1 MELYDTHTHLN
12 ADRYDGRLDDLI
24 LEAKREGVRYM
35 NVVGFDAETNRKA
48 QQIANQYANLY
59 ASAGLHP
66 TDAHTFT
73 QQDLDQVEA
82 YLKEAK
88 TVAVGECGL
97 DYYWHK
103 DTVQV
108 QKEIFW
114 AQIALAKQYQKPLI
128 IHCRDA
134 MQDLYDLLA
143 EASGDGKLQGVMHS
157 YSGSAEMAKR
167 FIELGFYISLSG
179 PVTFKNARGPKEV
192 AKQVPLDRL
201 LIETDCPYL
210 TPHPY
215 RGKENR
221 PALVK
226 LVAEEIARIKGI
238 SLEEVAEQTTRNGK
252 QLFQIGSL

>member
-12 ADRYDGRLDDLI
+12 ADVYDDKLDLVIED
-24 LEAKREGVRYM
+24 AREQGVKYM
-35 NVVGFDAETNRKA
+35 NVVGFDEKTNKKA
-48 QQIANQYANLY
+48 QDIASKYDDIY
-59 ASAGLHP
+59 ASSGLHP

-73 QQDLDQVEA
+73 HKDLDLVEA
-82 YLKEAK
+82 YLKAEK

-97 DYYWHK
+97 DYYWQK
-103 DTVQV
+103 KTIKE

-114 AQIALAKQYQKPLI
+114 AQIALSKQYNKPLI

-134 MQDLYDLLA
+134 IQDIYDLLK

-157 YSGSAEMAKR
+157 FSGSTDMAKK
-167 FIELGFYISLSG
+167 FIDLGLYISLAG
-179 PVTFKNARGPKEV
+179 PVTFKNARVPKEV
-192 AKQVPLDRL
+192 AKVVPLDRL

-221 PALVK
+221 PGLVQ
-226 LVAEEIARIKGI
+226 LVAQEIARLRGI
-238 SLEEVAEQTTRNGK
+238 SYEEVIMATTENGK
-252 QLFQIGSL
+252 RLFQIN